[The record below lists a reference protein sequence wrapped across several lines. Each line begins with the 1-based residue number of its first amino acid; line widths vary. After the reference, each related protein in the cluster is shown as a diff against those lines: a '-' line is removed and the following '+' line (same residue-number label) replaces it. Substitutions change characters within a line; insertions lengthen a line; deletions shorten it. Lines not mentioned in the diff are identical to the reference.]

1 MPDLHLKSG
10 EVERVSDKP
19 IRWTNAMDI
28 YEGLYLKKEK
38 VYVKCLRMVDANDDS
53 LRVSEFLPR
62 NLYLLDKVVISA
74 SNVR

>member
-53 LRVSEFLPR
+53 LRVSGFVLR
-62 NLYLLDKVVISA
+62 NLYL
-74 SNVR
+74 SNSS

>member
-53 LRVSEFLPR
+53 LRVSEFVLR
-62 NLYLLDKVVISA
+62 NLNLPQVVTSA